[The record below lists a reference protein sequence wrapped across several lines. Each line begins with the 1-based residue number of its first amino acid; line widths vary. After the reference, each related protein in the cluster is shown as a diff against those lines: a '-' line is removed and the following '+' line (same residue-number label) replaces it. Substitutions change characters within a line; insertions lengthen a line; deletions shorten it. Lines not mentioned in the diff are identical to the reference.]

1 MCVGEDFSDGKCLS
15 CRFVRRVAVLAETGQ
30 TLCTVASTP
39 AHYPLTLT
47 EGAVVTGPRIS
58 LNKLGEYLTA
68 TPSRRKR
75 IIMDQ
80 QDPKA
85 FVAARYSDARA
96 EIVQFL
102 ASGMGDESS
111 LVAAAKRLRLDD
123 SGTEFA
129 QQDRL
134 ASAEAIEN
142 FLEASDQIHL
152 EDLVVVPVE
161 SSASETMQIGGV
173 SVSMRPDAYLK
184 DPATGQLRGA
194 IKLHFPKTT
203 PLSQKSAEYVGAAT
217 KVFLQQEKKSP
228 IVDHRKCYVVD
239 VSTRSVFT
247 SPKSH
252 ARKMNDVAA
261 ACEEI
266 DARWRRGNG

>member
-1 MCVGEDFSDGKCLS
+1 M
-15 CRFVRRVAVLAETGQ
+15 
-30 TLCTVASTP
+30 
-39 AHYPLTLT
+39 
-47 EGAVVTGPRIS
+47 TGPRIS

-85 FVAARYSDARA
+85 FIAARYSDART

-102 ASGMGDESS
+102 ASGMVDDSS

-123 SGTEFA
+123 SGTDFA
-129 QQDRL
+129 YQDRL

-142 FLEASDQIHL
+142 FLEASDQIEL

-161 SSASETMQIGGV
+161 SSASEAMQISGV
-173 SVSMRPDAYLK
+173 SVSVRPDAYLK
-184 DPATGQLRGA
+184 DPVTGDIKGA

-203 PLSQKSAEYVGAAT
+203 PLSDKAAEYVGAAT

-228 IVDHRKCYVVD
+228 VVDHRKCYVVD
-239 VSTRSVFT
+239 VSTRTVT
-247 SPKSH
+247 AAPKSH
-252 ARKMNDVAA
+252 VRKMNDIAA